1 MRIGVVSDTHNH
13 LGNVARIVELLNAA
27 SVDRVVHTG
36 DITQP
41 KTLEV
46 LARLDAPLHGV
57 YGNNDEGEREGLER
71 AAARFGISLVDP
83 PLHLRWADRRLSVV
97 HDPRDLEPLLASPR
111 GAGNTRTA
119 TGVAADDGRRLL
131 LHGHDHRFRLEQRAD
146 VTLFNPGECAGHMKG
161 RNAIGVVDLRDLACE
176 RLFF

>member
-1 MRIGVVSDTHNH
+1 MRIGVVSDTHNN
-13 LGNVARIVELLNAA
+13 LRNVTRIVELLNEAR
-27 SVDRVVHTG
+27 VDRVVHTG

-57 YGNNDEGEREGLER
+57 YGNNDVGEREGLER
-71 AAARFGISLVDP
+71 AASHYGISLVDP
-83 PLHLRWADRRLSVV
+83 PLHLHWAERRLSVV
-97 HDPRDLEPLLASPR
+97 HDPRDLEPMLAPQPASP
-111 GAGNTRTA
+111 GGG
-119 TGVAADDGRRLL
+119 TGRENEPQRLL
-131 LHGHDHRFRLEQRAD
+131 LHGHDHLFRFEQRAA
-146 VTLFNPGECAGHMKG
+146 TTIFNPGECAGHMKG